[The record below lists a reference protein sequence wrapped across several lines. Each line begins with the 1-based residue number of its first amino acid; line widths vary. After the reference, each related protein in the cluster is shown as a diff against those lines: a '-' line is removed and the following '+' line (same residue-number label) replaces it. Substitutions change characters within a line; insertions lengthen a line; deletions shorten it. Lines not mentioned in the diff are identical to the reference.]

1 MGEEAVIITVA
12 VEGIVEMTTIVVV
25 VVDIVDTIV
34 VADGVIIIG
43 DMMIEDVVVVVVDMM
58 ITDVVVVVTMAI
70 DVKIMDIEGM
80 MTMVLEIIM
89 TVEDRIKGGLVLL
102 MVGIDFGV
110 LFHCALVLCLFIF
123 SVSFYNFF
131 SLKY

>member
-1 MGEEAVIITVA
+1 MGA

-58 ITDVVVVVTMAI
+58 ITDVVVVVIMAI

-102 MVGIDFGV
+102 MVGIDF
-110 LFHCALVLCLFIF
+110 
-123 SVSFYNFF
+123 
-131 SLKY
+131 

>member
-1 MGEEAVIITVA
+1 MG
-12 VEGIVEMTTIVVV
+12 TTIVVVV

-43 DMMIEDVVVVVVDMM
+43 DMMIEDVVVVVADMM
-58 ITDVVVVVTMAI
+58 ITDVVVVVVIMAI

-102 MVGIDFGV
+102 MVGIDFEY
-110 LFHCALVLCLFIF
+110 FFIAHW
-123 SVSFYNFF
+123 FYV
-131 SLKY
+131 